1 MIKKFLL
8 SGLLI
13 LSFMACKKD
22 KESAK
27 IPYEGQWN
35 LTSFTQDGN
44 TENYYPGDIIWEF
57 NKYDELI
64 VQMDTV
70 LPASSRLPIKTPGTY
85 AYTGAAFT
93 VSINRVQYAVEIEND
108 TLMLSHNPATGGPL
122 LKFYH
127 LLQD

>member
-1 MIKKFLL
+1 MIKKFTFLALL
-8 SGLLI
+8 VFALNS
-13 LSFMACKKD
+13 CEKEKD
-22 KESAK
+22 NRN
-27 IPYEGQWN
+27 IPYEGLWN